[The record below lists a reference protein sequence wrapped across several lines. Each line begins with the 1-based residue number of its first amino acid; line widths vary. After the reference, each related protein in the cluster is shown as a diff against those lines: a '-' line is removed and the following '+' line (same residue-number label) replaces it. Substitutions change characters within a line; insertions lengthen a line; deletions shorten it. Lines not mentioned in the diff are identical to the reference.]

1 MRRGLS
7 SCGKR
12 TGLIIAP
19 TRPISHEARESM
31 HNIPMP
37 DHAIDV
43 DTASFEQ
50 QVLEASK
57 TVPVVV
63 DFWAPWCAPCKVL
76 KPILEK
82 LAAEYEGR
90 FRLAKVNSDDNQA
103 LAAAFGVRSIPDV
116 MAFRDGKPLSHFLG
130 ALPESQV
137 RAFIDGVL
145 PKPSALEQA
154 RAAALRAAGDFEAAI
169 AALRSALALDP
180 SNDPARL
187 DLAELLVEH
196 ASADEAEALL
206 AAVRPNV
213 DWDARVDALRAAVS
227 FARMRASGTT
237 EATLAA
243 KLTANPADHGA
254 RFALAELHAGAHRYR
269 EALDALIEIVR
280 RDKDWSDGAA
290 RKQVI
295 NIFNLVES
303 DDALVSEYRKKFA
316 SALY

>member
-1 MRRGLS
+1 MQNTLMAAHATDVTS
-7 SCGKR
+7 A
-12 TGLIIAP
+12 TFE
-19 TRPISHEARESM
+19 HE
-31 HNIPMP
+31 
-37 DHAIDV
+37 
-43 DTASFEQ
+43 
-50 QVLEASK
+50 VLEASK

-82 LAAEYEGR
+82 LAAEYDGR
-90 FRLAKVNSDDNQA
+90 FKLAKVNSDDNQE
-103 LAAAFGVRSIPDV
+103 LAAAFGIRSIPDV
-116 MAFRDGKPLSHFLG
+116 MAFRDGKPVSHFLG

-145 PKPSALEQA
+145 PKPSEIEQA
-154 RAAALRAAGDFEAAI
+154 RAAALRAAGDAEGAI
-169 AALRSALALDP
+169 AALRAALAIDP

-196 ASADEAEALL
+196 AGADEAEALL
-206 AAVRPNV
+206 DAVRPNI

-237 EATLAA
+237 EPTLSA
-243 KLTANPADHGA
+243 KLAKDPADHAA

-269 EALDALIEIVR
+269 EALDELIEIVR
-280 RDKDWSDGAA
+280 RDKDWNDGAA
-290 RKQVI
+290 RKQVL
-295 NIFNLVES
+295 NIFNLAEG

>member
-1 MRRGLS
+1 MQNSRMAAHATDVTS
-7 SCGKR
+7 A
-12 TGLIIAP
+12 TF
-19 TRPISHEARESM
+19 ERE
-31 HNIPMP
+31 
-37 DHAIDV
+37 
-43 DTASFEQ
+43 
-50 QVLEASK
+50 VLEASK

-63 DFWAPWCAPCKVL
+63 DFWAPWCAPCKAL

-82 LAAEYEGR
+82 LAAEYDGR
-90 FRLAKVNSDDNQA
+90 FKLAKVNSDDNQE
-103 LAAAFGVRSIPDV
+103 LAAAFGIRSIPDV
-116 MAFRDGKPLSHFLG
+116 MAFRDGKPVSHFLG

-145 PKPSALEQA
+145 PKPSEIEQA
-154 RAAALRAAGDFEAAI
+154 RAAALRAAGDAEGAI

-196 ASADEAEALL
+196 AGADEAEALL
-206 AAVRPNV
+206 DAVRPNI

-237 EATLAA
+237 EPTLAA
-243 KLTANPADHGA
+243 KLAKDPADHAA

-269 EALDALIEIVR
+269 EALDELIEIVR
-280 RDKDWSDGAA
+280 RDKDWNDGAA
-290 RKQVI
+290 RKQVL
-295 NIFNLVES
+295 NIFNLAES

>member
-1 MRRGLS
+1 MQNTLMTAHATDVTS
-7 SCGKR
+7 A
-12 TGLIIAP
+12 TFE
-19 TRPISHEARESM
+19 HE
-31 HNIPMP
+31 
-37 DHAIDV
+37 
-43 DTASFEQ
+43 
-50 QVLEASK
+50 VLEASK

-82 LAAEYEGR
+82 LAAEYDGR
-90 FRLAKVNSDDNQA
+90 FKLAKVNSDDNQE
-103 LAAAFGVRSIPDV
+103 LAAAFGIRSIPDV
-116 MAFRDGKPLSHFLG
+116 MAFRDGKPVSHFLG

-145 PKPSALEQA
+145 PKPSEIEQA
-154 RAAALRAAGDFEAAI
+154 RAAALRAAGDAEGAI
-169 AALRSALALDP
+169 AALRAALAIDP

-196 ASADEAEALL
+196 AGADEAEALL
-206 AAVRPNV
+206 DAVRPNI

-237 EATLAA
+237 EPTLTA
-243 KLTANPADHGA
+243 KLAKDPADHAA

-269 EALDALIEIVR
+269 EALDELIEIVR
-280 RDKDWSDGAA
+280 RDKEWNDGAA
-290 RKQVI
+290 RKQVL
-295 NIFNLVES
+295 NIFNLVEN

>member
-1 MRRGLS
+1 
-7 SCGKR
+7 
-12 TGLIIAP
+12 
-19 TRPISHEARESM
+19 M

-82 LAAEYEGR
+82 LAAEYGGR
-90 FRLAKVNSDDNQA
+90 FKLAKVNSDDNQA

-187 DLAELLVEH
+187 DLAELLVAH
-196 ASADEAEALL
+196 ASADEAEAML
-206 AAVRPNV
+206 AAVRPNI

-243 KLTANPADHGA
+243 KLTANPADHAA

-280 RDKDWSDGAA
+280 RDKDWGDGAA

>member
-1 MRRGLS
+1 
-7 SCGKR
+7 
-12 TGLIIAP
+12 
-19 TRPISHEARESM
+19 M

-43 DTASFEQ
+43 DAASFEQ

-90 FRLAKVNSDDNQA
+90 FKLAKVNSDDNQA

-145 PKPSALEQA
+145 PNPSALEQA
-154 RAAALRAAGDFEAAI
+154 RAAALRAAGDFEAAS
-169 AALRSALALDP
+169 AALRAALALDP

-187 DLAELLVEH
+187 DLAELLIEQ

-206 AAVRPNV
+206 AAVRPNI
-213 DWDARVDALRAAVS
+213 DWDARIDALRAAVS

-243 KLTANPADHGA
+243 KLAANPADHAA

-269 EALDALIEIVR
+269 AALDALIEIVR
-280 RDKDWSDGAA
+280 RDKDWNDGAA
-290 RKQVI
+290 RKQII
-295 NIFNLVES
+295 NIFNLAES

>member
-1 MRRGLS
+1 MQNTLMAAHATDVTS
-7 SCGKR
+7 A
-12 TGLIIAP
+12 TFE
-19 TRPISHEARESM
+19 HE
-31 HNIPMP
+31 
-37 DHAIDV
+37 
-43 DTASFEQ
+43 
-50 QVLEASK
+50 VLEASK

-82 LAAEYEGR
+82 LAAEYNGR
-90 FRLAKVNSDDNQA
+90 FKLAKVNSDDNQE
-103 LAAAFGVRSIPDV
+103 LAAAFGIRSIPDV
-116 MAFRDGKPLSHFLG
+116 MAFRDGKPVSHFLG

-145 PKPSALEQA
+145 PKPSEIEQA
-154 RAAALRAAGDFEAAI
+154 RAAALRAAGDAEGAI

-196 ASADEAEALL
+196 ARADEAEALL
-206 AAVRPNV
+206 DAVRSNI

-237 EATLAA
+237 EPTLTA
-243 KLTANPADHGA
+243 KLAKDPTDHAA
-254 RFALAELHAGAHRYR
+254 RFALAELHAGARRYR
-269 EALDALIEIVR
+269 EALDELIEIVR
-280 RDKDWSDGAA
+280 RDKAWNDGAA
-290 RKQVI
+290 RKQVL
-295 NIFNLVES
+295 NIFNLVEN

>member
-1 MRRGLS
+1 MQNTLMAAHATDVTS
-7 SCGKR
+7 A
-12 TGLIIAP
+12 TFE
-19 TRPISHEARESM
+19 HE
-31 HNIPMP
+31 
-37 DHAIDV
+37 
-43 DTASFEQ
+43 
-50 QVLEASK
+50 VLEASK

-82 LAAEYEGR
+82 LAAEYDGR
-90 FRLAKVNSDDNQA
+90 FRLAKVNSDDNQE
-103 LAAAFGVRSIPDV
+103 LAAAFGIRSIPDV
-116 MAFRDGKPLSHFLG
+116 MAFRDGKPVSHFLG

-137 RAFIDGVL
+137 RAFIDAVL
-145 PKPSALEQA
+145 PKPSEIEQA
-154 RAAALRAAGDFEAAI
+154 RAAALRAAGDAEGAI

-187 DLAELLVEH
+187 DLAELLIEH
-196 ASADEAEALL
+196 AGADEAEALL
-206 AAVRPNV
+206 DAVRSNI

-237 EATLAA
+237 EPTLSA
-243 KLTANPADHGA
+243 KLAKDPADHAA

-269 EALDALIEIVR
+269 EALDELIEIVR
-280 RDKDWSDGAA
+280 RDKEWNDGAA
-290 RKQVI
+290 RKQVL

-303 DDALVSEYRKKFA
+303 DAALVSEYRKKFA

>member
-1 MRRGLS
+1 M
-7 SCGKR
+7 
-12 TGLIIAP
+12 A
-19 TRPISHEARESM
+19 A
-31 HNIPMP
+31 
-37 DHAIDV
+37 HAIDV
-43 DTASFEQ
+43 TSATFERD
-50 QVLEASK
+50 VLEASK

-90 FRLAKVNSDDNQA
+90 FKLAKVNSDDNQE
-103 LAAAFGVRSIPDV
+103 LAAAFGIRSIPDV
-116 MAFRDGKPLSHFLG
+116 MAFRDGKPVSHFLG

-145 PKPSALEQA
+145 PTPSALEQA
-154 RAAALRAAGDFEAAI
+154 RAAALRAAGDFEGAI

-187 DLAELLVEH
+187 ELAELLVEH
-196 ASADEAEALL
+196 ASADEAAALL
-206 AAVRPNV
+206 EAVRPNI
-213 DWDARVDALRAAVS
+213 DWDTRVDALRAAVS

-237 EATLAA
+237 ESALAA
-243 KLTANPADHGA
+243 KLAKDPADHAA

-280 RDKDWSDGAA
+280 RDKDWNDGEA
-290 RKQVI
+290 RKQVL
-295 NIFNLVES
+295 NIFNLIEGNDV
-303 DDALVSEYRKKFA
+303 LVSEYRKKFA